1 MTQRLLEM
9 QDYAD
14 RDEAEA
20 ARLLGAMAPASP
32 NEAAERRVYA
42 KVCVRRSPA
51 PRFVRAVVLAV
62 ALLVSTTIFSAT
74 LARRWLVG
82 VFERTPRLAAVTQP
96 IGKRSIVP
104 PRSPA
109 EPNTTQEVGVAT
121 FPIAT
126 AEQNVAS
133 PSVAPV
139 DVRRDHASK
148 PSVAR
153 RRTVAAASPRI
164 LAEESPP
171 IGVAVAPPPEEA
183 ALVLAA
189 VRALRRE
196 HNPVRAGALL
206 DDYIRR
212 FPQGVLAE
220 EALAVGIEA
229 AVARL
234 DTRAARLLA
243 EQYLRRYPVGRF
255 VGLARKASGRL

>member
-9 QDYAD
+9 EDYAD

-32 NEAAERRVYA
+32 NEVAERRVYA
-42 KVCVRRSPA
+42 KVCARRFPA
-51 PRFVRAVVLAV
+51 PRLVRAVVLV
-62 ALLVSTTIFSAT
+62 SVLLISTTIFSAT

-82 VFERTPRLAAVTQP
+82 MFGKSSTSAVVTQTAAKQQRLAMSPLRQAEAIPSSP
-96 IGKRSIVP
+96 IAI
-104 PRSPA
+104 A
-109 EPNTTQEVGVAT
+109 EEGVA
-121 FPIAT
+121 
-126 AEQNVAS
+126 
-133 PSVAPV
+133 PSAVAPV
-139 DVRRDHASK
+139 DVRRERGSK

-153 RRTVAAASPRI
+153 RRTVAAASPRAP
-164 LAEESPP
+164 AEESPSVE
-171 IGVAVAPPPEEA
+171 VAVAPPPEEA

-196 HNPVRAGALL
+196 HNPIRAGALL
-206 DDYIRR
+206 DDYIKR
-212 FPQGVLAE
+212 FPKGVLAE

-243 EQYLRRYPVGRF
+243 EQYLGRYPTGRF
-255 VGLARKASGRL
+255 VGLARKASGRP

>member
-9 QDYAD
+9 QDHAD

-32 NEAAERRVYA
+32 NEAAERRVYT
-42 KVCVRRSPA
+42 KVCARRSPA
-51 PRFVRAVVLAV
+51 PRLVRAVVLVV

-82 VFERTPRLAAVTQP
+82 MFEKSPHLASATQP
-96 IGKRSIVP
+96 LAKQQRPAVSPSRQAELVP
-104 PRSPA
+104 TLPTTTA
-109 EPNTTQEVGVAT
+109 EEGVASSV
-121 FPIAT
+121 
-126 AEQNVAS
+126 VAS
-133 PSVAPV
+133 V
-139 DVRRDHASK
+139 DVRRDRASK

-153 RRTVAAASPRI
+153 RRTVAAVSPRS

-171 IGVAVAPPPEEA
+171 VEVAVAPPPEEA

-196 HNPVRAGALL
+196 HNPIRAGALL
-206 DDYIRR
+206 DEYIRR

-234 DTRAARLLA
+234 DARAARLLA
-243 EQYLRRYPVGRF
+243 EQYLGRYPAGRF